1 MEKITFVVWKLAD
14 DMCRIEARDIRK
26 NIRQVSDG
34 GCICDLETLLYE
46 MSRTKHEI
54 HSMGYDVVFELV
66 N

>member
-1 MEKITFVVWKLAD
+1 MEQITFVILKVAD
-14 DMCRIEARDIRK
+14 DMYRIEARDIRK

-34 GCICDLETLLYE
+34 GCICDLGTLLYE
-46 MSRTKHEI
+46 MSRIKHEI